1 MQPDGGVLFVHA
13 HPDDESMSTGGT
25 MARLVAEGIRV
36 DLVTC
41 TDGAEGEIHDPTLDP
56 EEARPRLAQIRA
68 EELACSIEALGR
80 GSIHHH
86 LLGYRDS
93 GMMGTDANE
102 HPDSFWKTDL
112 ARATA
117 RLVEIVRAARPATI
131 VSYDENG
138 NYGHPDHINAA
149 RIARDAYRAS
159 AGTDWEVS
167 RFYEIAWL
175 RDRWFAL
182 MSAMKE
188 RGISL
193 PWDVDE
199 SMPQTPA
206 DELNPSNAAAAQQV
220 GEALESTEGGIGV
233 PIIAITAH
241 EPIHAVGIGPI
252 GLHRHRV
259 EALLDDE
266 ALGNLCPLFV
276 EVVGAVGSLTE
287 KHEPGIANL
296 VEQGPVV
303 LLGADQR
310 MRGRA
315 QIIFHDSW
323 NSQPSNHDSTFS

>member
-68 EELACSIEALGR
+68 EELACSIEALGG

-220 GEALESTEGGIGV
+220 GEALESNEGDAFEFGRPDEEV
-233 PIIAITAH
+233 TT
-241 EPIHAVGIGPI
+241 
-252 GLHRHRV
+252 RV
-259 EALLDDE
+259 DVSGFLEQKRRSMDCHKTQRQDLGWLLDLPEDL
-266 ALGNLCPLFV
+266 AD
-276 EVVGAVGSLTE
+276 GAIDLESYVLRWRDQQDVPSTLRETW
-287 KHEPGIANL
+287 
-296 VEQGPVV
+296 
-303 LLGADQR
+303 LLG
-310 MRGRA
+310 
-315 QIIFHDSW
+315 
-323 NSQPSNHDSTFS
+323 